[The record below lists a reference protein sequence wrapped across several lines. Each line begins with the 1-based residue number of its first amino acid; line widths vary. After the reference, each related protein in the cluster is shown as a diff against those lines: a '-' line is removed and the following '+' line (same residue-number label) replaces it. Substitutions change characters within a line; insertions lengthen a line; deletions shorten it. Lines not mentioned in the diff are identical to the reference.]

1 MAGFAGYTMADE
13 ICNFYYRAT
22 PITINTNL
30 YLRLLVATSSRGGG
44 GTETNYTGYARYQMD
59 RTSGLFVAASG
70 TGRTSNGSV
79 ISFPVATTFGNG
91 DLIAFDVVDTPSGAI
106 NKVYNGGPIIPAKPI
121 AVGKAPTFRIGAL
134 QFSF

>member
-1 MAGFAGYTMADE
+1 MAGFAGYTMANELLDF
-13 ICNFYYRAT
+13 FYRSQA
-22 PITINTNL
+22 ITINSNL
-30 YLRLLVATSSRGGG
+30 YLRLLVATSSRSGG
-44 GTETNYTGYARYQMD
+44 GTETSYTGYARYQLD
-59 RTSGLFVAASG
+59 RTSGLFVAASNG
-70 TGRTSNGSV
+70 KTSNGSV

-91 DLIAFDVVDTPSGAI
+91 DLVAFDVVDTPSGAI